1 MPIRDLLSKT
11 WRWPLYS
18 RTRAVSLAVLIVLA
32 VLVGPRIVNPT
43 SASRPEQTAAS
54 AAADTGTPTTDDN
67 NLAAASSTEPDPAA
81 AATAFP
87 ASSTPVPH
95 SAAAVSKGVS
105 RPNTSEVAAASP
117 LAAAAQDDGQVKRL
131 ATAPRPPAL
140 TTNRSDYASP
150 LTAAQRY
157 LQVWCWQPAQKPA
170 NTNIADV
177 ASWVTAAGWA
187 DDKSRAVTPASWK
200 RTQAAGLTSSCGPI
214 TAYEAAE
221 APQTDEARWVNL
233 SARQAFVNRA
243 GKIVGQQ
250 TITQT
255 RRVLRAPDGRWLVD
269 IEVTAG

>member
-18 RTRAVSLAVLIVLA
+18 RARAVSLIVLIVLA
-32 VLVGPRIVNPT
+32 VLVGPRIVNPST
-43 SASRPEQTAAS
+43 APRPEQTAAS
-54 AAADTGTPTTDDN
+54 AAADTGTATTNDN

-81 AATAFP
+81 DPATASP
-87 ASSTPVPH
+87 ASAKPVPH
-95 SAAAVSKGVS
+95 SAVSKGVS
-105 RPNTSEVAAASP
+105 PSPNTSELAAAP
-117 LAAAAQDDGQVKRL
+117 AAAAQDGGQVKPL
-131 ATAPRPPAL
+131 ATAPRLPVL
-140 TTNRSDYASP
+140 TANHNDYASP
-150 LTAAQRY
+150 LTVAQRY

-177 ASWVTAAGWA
+177 ASLVTAAGWV
-187 DDKSRAVTPASWK
+187 DDKSRAVTSASWK

>member
-1 MPIRDLLSKT
+1 MPIRDLLSKI

-43 SASRPEQTAAS
+43 SASRPEQAVATAVEGGTATNNDTQAAGS
-54 AAADTGTPTTDDN
+54 TEPNRAADPATALPPASSPPP
-67 NLAAASSTEPDPAA
+67 LSAAASSKPSGPTTSEAA
-81 AATAFP
+81 APSIP
-87 ASSTPVPH
+87 APT
-95 SAAAVSKGVS
+95 
-105 RPNTSEVAAASP
+105 
-117 LAAAAQDDGQVKRL
+117 QDDGQVKRL

-255 RRVLRAPDGRWLVD
+255 RRVLRALDGRWLVD